1 MEDDKVN
8 QMVASSILKKLGYQ
22 TSDIANNGLEVLQAL
37 QNNTYDLILMDL
49 QMPTMD
55 GITATKII
63 RNELIS
69 QVPIVAMTADVMP
82 EDRQA
87 CFDAGM
93 NDYISKPINITEIMQ
108 VISVISNSA

>member
-1 MEDDKVN
+1 M
-8 QMVASSILKKLGYQ
+8 
-22 TSDIANNGLEVLQAL
+22 
-37 QNNTYDLILMDL
+37 
-49 QMPTMD
+49 
-55 GITATKII
+55 
-63 RNELIS
+63 S